1 MSAPAP
7 RRVVTVREWGM
18 EDASDVA
25 LTTRDLEHAE
35 RLSDREGPRL
45 RVTPRAHGVRVT
57 ASSWVGVVPFDS
69 FDVHVVPKLAGDDVG
84 LVRLIQWSS
93 GVDALRRL
101 ETLRTI
107 DPAGKML
114 PDLIFE
120 MFVGGAESVVKAG
133 LRSAYVERREDLAVL
148 RGSLDLERQIAR
160 HLLMSVPLASRF
172 DERTTDIDDNRL
184 LLRAAEV
191 CARHARAEAVRR
203 RARRARAAFADACDG
218 DTRHGVRDT
227 FSYDRLN
234 EYYRLPHELA
244 WLVLSLA
251 GLDDL
256 HAHGATNVAAFM
268 LDMNVLFER
277 FVERLLSHAFA
288 TSGVALDFQP
298 PSGQIIRGGDD
309 GRYRRLIPDV
319 LAKQP
324 GAAASLPI
332 DAKYKRYS
340 HGRVETGDLAQTF
353 LYASGFGV
361 KDPEVLRSAV
371 IVYPSE
377 AKEVEAETLSLRHV
391 SGGKLARVLVLGVP
405 IVACLDEVAAVSAPS
420 PIIDSVRGHVAGVLP
435 DASVP
440 PAAAAAAVL

>member
-7 RRVVTVREWGM
+7 RRVVTVREWGT
-18 EDASDVA
+18 EDATDVA
-25 LTTRDLEHAE
+25 LTRNDVELAE
-35 RLSDREGPRL
+35 RLSDRDGSRV
-45 RVTPRAHGVRVT
+45 RVTPRAHGVRVAAT
-57 ASSWVGVVPFDS
+57 SWVGVVRFDS
-69 FDVHVVPKLAGDDVG
+69 FDVHVVPKLAGDDIG

-101 ETLRTI
+101 DALRTI
-107 DPAGKML
+107 DATGKML

-120 MFVGGAESVVKAG
+120 LFVGGAESVVKAG

-160 HLLMSVPLASRF
+160 HLLMPVPLASRF
-172 DERTTDIDDNRL
+172 DERTADIDDNRL
-184 LLRAAEV
+184 LLRAVEV
-191 CARHARAEAVRR
+191 CARHARAEPVRR
-203 RARRARAAFADACDG
+203 RARRARAAFAGACDG
-218 DTRHGVRDT
+218 ARHGRRDT

-256 HAHGATNVAAFM
+256 HAQGATHVAAFM
-268 LDMNVLFER
+268 LEMNVLFER

-288 TSGVALDFQP
+288 ASGVALDFQR
-298 PSGQIIRGGDD
+298 PSEQIIRGGDD
-309 GRYRRLIPDV
+309 GRYRSLIPDI

-340 HGRVETGDLAQTF
+340 RGKVETGDVAQTF

-361 KDPEVLRSAV
+361 KDPDVLRSAV

-377 AKEVEAETLSLRHV
+377 SKELETETLRLRHV
-391 SGGKLARVLVLGVP
+391 GGGELARVLVLGVP
-405 IVACLDEVAAVSAPS
+405 IVACLDEVEAASTPS
-420 PIIDSVRGHVAGVLP
+420 PIIDSVRRRIEGVLP
-435 DASVP
+435 AVSIQQSVVVAS
-440 PAAAAAAVL
+440 ALL